1 MDFGYS
7 DKVRQLQEQLTR
19 FMTREI
25 VPRDKEWHELT
36 EQGVF
41 PPPFCAG
48 IKQHAREEGLWNLFL
63 PSLPEDAPGTRCT
76 NLEYAPLAE
85 IMGRIYWAPEMFN
98 CNAPDT
104 GNMEVFHMF
113 GSPAQKRRYLEPL
126 LDGKIRSAFC
136 MTEPEVAS
144 SDATNVQTRIRCEG
158 DEWVIDG
165 RKWFITNAAHP
176 ELGVMIVMGVTDP
189 DAAVHRRQSQVLVE
203 PDTPGVR
210 IVRNIPVMHHIA
222 PEGHC
227 EVVFENVRV
236 PHDNLIGEEG
246 GGFAIAQARLGPG
259 RIHHCMRTIGQC
271 EVALQLMIERGL
283 NRMTF
288 GKRTIDHDTV
298 REAVALSRTEIDMA
312 RLLCLRTAWL
322 IDSYGNKAAR
332 NEVSQIKVVAAR
344 LQTAIAN
351 RAMQVFGS
359 MGLTPDTPLSWLW
372 TWGRALQFIDGPD
385 EVHLR
390 GIARNVVR
398 EYEHSGLDPVTPHFY
413 RISKDYDESRLS
425 KA

>member
-1 MDFGYS
+1 MDFAYS
-7 DKVRQLQEQLTR
+7 DKVKQLQEQLTR
-19 FMTREI
+19 FMAREI
-25 VPRDKEWHELT
+25 VPKDREWHDSVEA
-36 EQGVF
+36 GVF
-41 PPPFCAG
+41 PPPFCAA
-48 IKQHAREEGLWNLFL
+48 IKAKAKEEGLWNMFL
-63 PSLPEDAPGTRCT
+63 PGLPDDALGTRLT

-113 GSPAQKRRYLEPL
+113 ATPEQKAQYLTPL
-126 LDGKIRSAFC
+126 LNGEIRSAFC

-144 SDATNVQTRIRCEG
+144 SDATNVRTRIERDG
-158 DEWVIDG
+158 DHYVVTG
-165 RKWFITNAAHP
+165 RKWFITNATHP
-176 ELGVMIVMGVTDP
+176 NLGVMIVMGKSDP
-189 DAAVHRRQSQVLVE
+189 DAETHRQQSMVIVP
-203 PDTPGVR
+203 PDAPGVR
-210 IVRNIPVMHHIA
+210 IVRNIPIMHHTS

-227 EVVFENVRV
+227 EVVFDRVRV
-236 PHDNLIGEEG
+236 PASNLIGQEG
-246 GGFAIAQARLGPG
+246 DGFMIAQARLGPG

-271 EVALQLMIERGL
+271 EVALELMIERGL
-283 NRMTF
+283 NRHTF

-322 IDSYGNKAAR
+322 IDQQGNRAAR

-344 LQTAIAN
+344 LQTTVAN
-351 RAMQVFGS
+351 RAMQVFGA
-359 MGLTPDTPLSWLW
+359 MGLTPDTPLSYLW

-390 GIARNVVR
+390 GIARKVVR
-398 EYEHSGLDPVTPHFY
+398 DHEKAGLHPVMPHFW
-413 RISKDYDESRLS
+413 RISEDFDKSQGR
-425 KA
+425 A

>member
-1 MDFGYS
+1 MDFEYS
-7 DKVRQLQEQLTR
+7 ERVKQLREQLTR
-19 FMTREI
+19 FMVREI
-25 VPRDKEWHELT
+25 VPRDREWHRLAHE
-36 EQGVF
+36 GVF
-41 PPPFCAG
+41 PPPFGGG
-48 IKQHAREEGLWNLFL
+48 IKAAAKGEGLWNMFL
-63 PSLPEDAPGTRCT
+63 PTLPSDAPGTRCT

-85 IMGRIYWAPEMFN
+85 IMGRIPWASEMFN

-113 GSPAQKRRYLEPL
+113 GTEEQKRRYLVPL
-126 LDGKIRSAFC
+126 LEGDIRSAFC

-144 SDATNVQTRIRCEG
+144 SDATNVRTRIRREG
-158 DEWVIDG
+158 DDWVISG
-165 RKWFITNAAHP
+165 RKWFITNANHP
-176 ELGVMIVMGVTDP
+176 ALGIMIVMGVTDP
-189 DAAVHRRQSQVLVE
+189 DEAPHRRQSQVLVP
-203 PDTPGVR
+203 PDAPGVR
-210 IVRNIPVMHHIA
+210 IVRNIPIMHHIA

-227 EVVFENVRV
+227 EVVFDNVRV
-236 PHDNLIGEEG
+236 PRENLIGEVG

-271 EVALQLMIERGL
+271 EVALGLMIERGL
-283 NRMTF
+283 NRTTF

-322 IDSYGNKAAR
+322 IDEHGNRAAR

-344 LQTAIAN
+344 LQTTVTN

-359 MGLTPDTPLSWLW
+359 MGLTPDTPLSYLW

-398 EYEHSGLDPVTPHFY
+398 GHERSGIDPVMPHFY
-413 RISKDYDESRLS
+413 RISEDYDEGEPANS
-425 KA
+425 